1 MANVRVVFEPS
12 VYAIHGPVRGDVSQ
26 KEYRWTR
33 SLLDHYM
40 EMNRKGLPECTMVFA
55 PPSGT
60 VTSLSSPDMGPY

>member
-1 MANVRVVFEPS
+1 
-12 VYAIHGPVRGDVSQ
+12 VSQ

-60 VTSLSSPDMGPY
+60 VTSLSPPDMGPY